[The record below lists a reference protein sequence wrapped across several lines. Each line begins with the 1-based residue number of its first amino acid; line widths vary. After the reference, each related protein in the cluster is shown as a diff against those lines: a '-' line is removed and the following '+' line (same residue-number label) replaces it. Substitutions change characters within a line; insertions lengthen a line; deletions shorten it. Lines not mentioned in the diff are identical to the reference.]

1 MVKNFNYWLEL
12 CSQKAA
18 SSVVYDGKVILVI
31 EGLESFKDLG
41 SNVESNIKFWLPKTF
56 PKNIKVITTA
66 AKNSKAYKYLKKNGC
81 HTIKLRSDSQMLG
94 DKITALDNRQY
105 FCTLEHRDHVFAIIN
120 QRIREKKISS
130 LFMKTTIACFAPYAS
145 KGIINYGEVDPL
157 VVQKILAQLD
167 FSQIENLMETDDL
180 IYYIL
185 DYFDDKIM
193 DSEKFKMVFCCMI
206 LTFKGLKISE
216 IMAIVIPLN

>member
-1 MVKNFNYWLEL
+1 
-12 CSQKAA
+12 
-18 SSVVYDGKVILVI
+18 VVYDGKVVLII

-66 AKNSKAYKYLKKNGC
+66 AKSSKAYKYLKKNGC
-81 HTIKLRSDSQMLG
+81 QIIKLRSDSQMLG

-105 FCTLEHRDHVFAIIN
+105 FCELEHRDRLFAVIN
-120 QRIREKKISS
+120 QRIKERKISS
-130 LFMKTTIACFAPYAS
+130 LFMKTAIACLAPYAS

-157 VVQKILAQLD
+157 AVQRILASFD
-167 FSQIENLMETDDL
+167 ISQIENLADTDQL
-180 IYYIL
+180 IYLML

-193 DSEKFKMVFCCMI
+193 DPEKFKMVFCCMI
-206 LTFKGLKISE
+206 LTFKGLRISE
-216 IMAIVIPLN
+216 IMNIVSSKILHLLNF